1 MTLWQKTAKYRMK
14 GRCGKMAEMNLKE
27 RAVYDFIIDTIK
39 KEGFSPSV
47 RDIKIA
53 LNIKSTSTVH
63 SYLEKLEKKGYIQK
77 EAGKSRTIRVDN
89 VDASGKRTS
98 IKVPIVGKVTAGV
111 PILAAE
117 NREGYLDF
125 PIYKQNYLNSKLF
138 ALKIRG
144 DSMVGAGIIDGD
156 YIVVEKRNY
165 ADNGE
170 IVVALIDEE
179 ATVKKYFVEDDGIRL
194 QPCNPAMQPIMVRDA
209 TVLGKVISVM
219 RFY

>member
-1 MTLWQKTAKYRMK
+1 
-14 GRCGKMAEMNLKE
+14 MAEMNHKE
-27 RAVYDFIIDTIK
+27 RGVYDYIIDTIK

-89 VDASGKRTS
+89 VDANGRRTT
-98 IKVPIVGKVTAGV
+98 IRVPIIGQVTAGI
-111 PILAAE
+111 PILAIE
-117 NREGYLDF
+117 NHDGYIDF
-125 PIYKQNYLNSKLF
+125 PIYKQSYLNARLF

-144 DSMVGAGIIDGD
+144 DSMVEAGIMNGD
-156 YIVVEKRNY
+156 YVVVEKRNY

-170 IVVALIDEE
+170 IVVALIEDE
-179 ATVKKYFVEDDGIRL
+179 ATVKKYYIEDGNIRL
-194 QPCNPAMQPIMVRDA
+194 QPCNPAMRPIIVKDA

>member
-1 MTLWQKTAKYRMK
+1 
-14 GRCGKMAEMNLKE
+14 MAEMNQKE
-27 RAVYDFIIDTIK
+27 RSVYEFIINTIK

-89 VDASGKRTS
+89 VDADGRRTT
-98 IKVPIVGKVTAGV
+98 IKVPILGQVTAGI
-111 PILAAE
+111 PILAIE
-117 NREGYLDF
+117 NHDGYLDF
-125 PIYKQNYLNSKLF
+125 PIYKQSYLSARLF

-144 DSMVGAGIIDGD
+144 NSMIEVGIMNGD
-156 YIVVEKRNY
+156 YVVVEKRNY
-165 ADNGE
+165 AENGE
-170 IVVALIDEE
+170 IVVALVDDE
-179 ATVKKYFVEDDGIRL
+179 ATVKKYYAEDGNIRL
-194 QPCNPAMQPIMVRDA
+194 QPCNSSMRPIIVKEA

>member
-1 MTLWQKTAKYRMK
+1 
-14 GRCGKMAEMNLKE
+14 MAENHLNPKE
-27 RAVYDFIIDTIK
+27 RAVYEFIIDTIR

-89 VDASGKRTS
+89 VDASGRRTS
-98 IKVPIVGKVTAGV
+98 IKVPVLGRVTAGI
-111 PILAAE
+111 PILAVE
-117 NREGYLDF
+117 NHEGYIDF
-125 PIYKQNYLNSKLF
+125 PIYRQSYLNARLF

-144 DSMVGAGIIDGD
+144 DSMIDAGIMNGD
-156 YIVVEKRNY
+156 YIVVEKKNY

-170 IVVALIDEE
+170 IVVALIDDE
-179 ATVKKYFVEDDGIRL
+179 ATVKKYYAEDGSIRL
-194 QPCNPAMQPIMVRDA
+194 QPCNQSMRPIIVKDA
-209 TVLGKVISVM
+209 TVLGKVISVL

>member
-1 MTLWQKTAKYRMK
+1 
-14 GRCGKMAEMNLKE
+14 MAELNHKE
-27 RAVYDFIIDTIK
+27 RAVYEFIIDKLK

-63 SYLEKLEKKGYIQK
+63 SYLEKLENKGYIQK

-89 VDASGKRTS
+89 IDTNGRRTT
-98 IKVPIVGKVTAGV
+98 IKVPIIGQVTAGV

-117 NREGYLDF
+117 NHDGYLDF
-125 PIYKQNYLNSKLF
+125 PIYKQSYLNSKLF
-138 ALKIRG
+138 ALRIRG
-144 DSMVGAGIIDGD
+144 DSMIEAGIMHGD
-156 YIVVEKRNY
+156 YAVVEKRNY

-170 IVVALIDEE
+170 IVVALIDDE
-179 ATVKKYFVEDDGIRL
+179 ATVKKYYNEDGSIRL
-194 QPCNPAMQPIMVRDA
+194 QPCNHSMRPIIVREAM
-209 TVLGKVISVM
+209 VLGKVISVM